1 MSLTLIRAPRVLD
14 FTPAA
19 SKRAVS
25 RTVFAPSGLF
35 SSFVTSTQEVVL
47 KQKECAVLPLPK
59 IALTSSDY
67 PRLEQLARL
76 AIQIGD
82 PDGIFLMG
90 EINRADIV
98 PDECG
103 NVRSLVTIGSMGHPL
118 HELGRSASHRA
129 IGLARGVLVGA
140 RLHFGVNTAGC
151 GFDRT
156 AGRRSNAVFRRRMP
170 ECCQGPKR
178 NPVGFECSPTL
189 PGRGEA
195 VGQAVR

>member
-25 RTVFAPSGLF
+25 RTVFAPSRLF

-76 AIQIGD
+76 AIQTGD

-103 NVRSLVTIGSMGHPL
+103 NVRSLVTIGSWVTHCTNWGVP
-118 HELGRSASHRA
+118 RRTA
-129 IGLARGVLVGA
+129 IGLARGVLVGS

-178 NPVGFECSPTL
+178 SPVGFECSPTL